1 MIEIIFIP
9 LQLIVFFLIFS
20 FPFNR
25 FVVKKLKS
33 RIEYN
38 FFNFLVY
45 NILIHLSIY
54 LILSF
59 FRFNLNKIFFIECL
73 IGLLF
78 FGTHFRHVLIK
89 KNKYIKFNYHFI
101 LFFFL
106 NIFIFFNIAYN
117 LK

>member
-59 FRFNLNKIFFIECL
+59 FRFNLNKIF
-73 IGLLF
+73 LL
-78 FGTHFRHVLIK
+78 
-89 KNKYIKFNYHFI
+89 N
-101 LFFFL
+101 
-106 NIFIFFNIAYN
+106 A
-117 LK
+117 